1 MNVAL
6 FYVGVNLSYRNE
18 GVENSFL
25 NIFENKMKN
34 IDIKHIKKVLLIA
47 ATIFIQIF
55 RDFVLSRF

>member
-25 NIFENKMKN
+25 DIFENKMKN
-34 IDIKHIKKVLLIA
+34 IDIKHIKKVLIA
-47 ATIFIQIF
+47 KIFIQIF